1 VVISQTKTFQQ
12 AGIVNDAGVQVNEI
26 LVASSLGNRGA
37 PEFSSPNLKQDSTDL
52 FTLATNFSS
61 EIAARWMNS
70 IYSPK
75 LAGIADALWMTI
87 EFR

>member
-1 VVISQTKTFQQ
+1 VVISQAKTFQQ

-52 FTLATNFSS
+52 FT
-61 EIAARWMNS
+61 
-70 IYSPK
+70 
-75 LAGIADALWMTI
+75 
-87 EFR
+87 